1 MARRAA
7 QRAASAGPAVS
18 FTPLPTPILRRGTR
32 KGSWQSQRGG
42 NGCRGC
48 RGCIQSPRQK
58 AVRGL
63 IRGRQ
68 SCGWLSRQSHAPR
81 WRCAGASILEGLEFS
96 PPSVQTK
103 TCSCPSF
110 VVRFCCLS
118 SVFDAVPP
126 HCSTLLHDGSATTST
141 ITREA
146 TPQILHLRSCL
157 RIATPGQ
164 TDRERD
170 ITLEPDPTANE
181 EQVAKKRVII
191 THRET
196 QPEQHQPKPP
206 KCSAKR
212 RP

>member
-1 MARRAA
+1 MVGMARRAA

-81 WRCAGASILEGLEFS
+81 WRCAGASILEVPLHPMS
-96 PPSVQTK
+96 IP
-103 TCSCPSF
+103 
-110 VVRFCCLS
+110 LS
-118 SVFDAVPP
+118 HVIVPP
-126 HCSTLLHDGSATTST
+126 VALGQAWDSSLVAPRQMRSKTHPASQSSPSSAHRHSM
-141 ITREA
+141 
-146 TPQILHLRSCL
+146 IL
-157 RIATPGQ
+157 
-164 TDRERD
+164 
-170 ITLEPDPTANE
+170 
-181 EQVAKKRVII
+181 VAYFWL
-191 THRET
+191 TM
-196 QPEQHQPKPP
+196 
-206 KCSAKR
+206 AFMA
-212 RP
+212 